1 MVMGATR
8 AARRGRTWTLGVSSL
23 ALTLATGLGLGACG
37 DSGDD
42 STGTDPSTTGE
53 QTTTT
58 DPSAGPMTSSTST
71 TTMTGGTGTMGE
83 ETESGTP
90 ETVTSDATQPTEPD
104 PICGD
109 GNVDAD
115 NDEECDDGNDDNTDD
130 CLDTCVLASCGDGE
144 VQAGVEECDDGNDN
158 NEDTCVE
165 GCLNAGCG
173 DGYLNPG
180 EACDDGNDVNDDLC
194 TNDCALTSCGDG
206 QVQQG
211 EECDDGNNV
220 NTDACLDTCL
230 NAVCGDAQVQEG
242 VEGCDDGND
251 DDSDDCTTLCQ
262 APACDDGILSGA
274 ESDVDC
280 GGDTCDACQLD
291 QACNAD
297 ADCGQGSC
305 VGGFCSLV
313 ANCAEILALDPASVS
328 GIYKIDPDGD
338 GGNEAFDVSC
348 DMDSDGGGWTLVF
361 HVYKMGGH
369 PNGLRENQY
378 TALFG
383 HNRWTDESWVYDSMN
398 NTISSG
404 VGDGLVTLVD
414 QGALDIDLFDGQ
426 WDDVRMTC
434 ALGNEVETPTN
445 FAQVNGYA
453 TANNSSKLHGATANG
468 TSYMTDPGLNSFDQ
482 DQIWHDNET
491 TSGNS
496 GHYLCDTWQG
506 GSSGAQFGFC
516 YTNHLQNP
524 NNLDYGDSIVS
535 LAFGTQYNQDSWSV
549 GFTGEC
555 GDMGFT
561 AQQNQGTYSIWIR

>member
-1 MVMGATR
+1 MVMVMGAAA
-8 AARRGRTWTLGVSSL
+8 AARRRTWTLGASSL
-23 ALTLATGLGLGACG
+23 ALAAVGLGLGACG

-42 STGTDPSTTGE
+42 STGTDPSTTSE
-53 QTTTT
+53 EMTS
-58 DPSAGPMTSSTST
+58 DPSAGPMTSESST
-71 TTMTGGTGTMGE
+71 TSMSGGTGTTMGGE

-104 PICGD
+104 PVCGD
-109 GNVDAD
+109 GTVDAD

-130 CLDTCVLASCGDGE
+130 CLDTCVAASCGDGE
-144 VQAGVEECDDGNDN
+144 LQAGAEECDDGNDS

-165 GCLNAGCG
+165 GCLNASCG
-173 DGYLNPG
+173 DGYVGPG
-180 EACDDGNDVNDDLC
+180 EACDPLNDPEC
-194 TNDCALTSCGDG
+194 TDACASISCGDG

-211 EECDDGNNV
+211 EECDDGNDD
-220 NTDACLDTCL
+220 NTDDCLDTCL
-230 NAVCGDAQVQEG
+230 SASCGDAQVQQG
-242 VEGCDDGND
+242 VEACDDGNNN
-251 DDSDDCTTLCQ
+251 DSDDCTTLCA
-262 APACDDGILSGA
+262 APTCDDGILSGA

-291 QACNAD
+291 QSCDAD
-297 ADCGQGSC
+297 ADCSEGSC

-313 ANCAEILALDPASVS
+313 ANCAEIQALDPAALS
-328 GIYKIDPDGD
+328 GIYKIDPDGE
-338 GGNEAFDVSC
+338 GGDEAFDVSC

-361 HVYKMGGH
+361 HVYDMGGH
-369 PNGLRENQY
+369 PNGLQENQF
-378 TALFG
+378 TGHFG
-383 HNRWTDESWVYDSMN
+383 HNRFTDESWSYEGMN
-398 NTISSG
+398 NTISTG

-414 QGALDIDLFDGQ
+414 QGALDIDMFDGQ

-434 ALGNEVETPTN
+434 AIGNEVEAPDN

-482 DQIWHDNET
+482 DTIWHDNET
-491 TSGNS
+491 NS
-496 GHYLCDTWQG
+496 SNSHHYLCDNNNG

-516 YTNHLQNP
+516 YTDHLNNP

-535 LAFGTQYNQDSWSV
+535 IAFGTTYGGDGWSV